1 MSEATPNRRRQTRG
15 ATTTSRRRRRHRQS
29 SDDVVTSLTGMVD
42 QLIAENRQL
51 KRDLA
56 RAERAA
62 GAPGLGQAAKTLSG
76 IQRRISR
83 ALTAVP
89 ASRLRR
95 TAGAAGTPRPR
106 RRVTDPEVLQRR
118 RDALA
123 KARAALAAK
132 RQAGSTS

>member
-15 ATTTSRRRRRHRQS
+15 AQTTTTSRRRRRPRQGT
-29 SDDVVTSLTGMVD
+29 DDVVTSLTAMVD

-56 RAERAA
+56 RAERVA
-62 GAPGLGQAAKTLSG
+62 GVSGLGQAAKTLSG

-83 ALTAVP
+83 ALTTAP
-89 ASRLRR
+89 ASRPRR
-95 TAGAAGTPRPR
+95 AGAAAAARRPR

-123 KARAALAAK
+123 KARAAK